1 MRFTVT
7 ACIRGSLYETDE
19 FQTNNIQ
26 AAMRVFDSFAV
37 AAQSI
42 SIYDHVQ
49 LWETVGSEDIIVE
62 DYKAWN
68 DTLKRAPRF
77 NELLAEQYP
86 RARL

>member
-7 ACIRGSLYETDE
+7 ACIQGTLYETDK

-26 AAMRVFDSFAV
+26 AAMRVFDSFSI
-37 AAQSI
+37 AAQSV
-42 SIYDHVQ
+42 SIYNHVQ
-49 LWETVGSEDIIVE
+49 FWETIGSEDIIIE
-62 DYKAWN
+62 DYQAWN

-86 RARL
+86 KTKL

>member
-19 FQTNNIQ
+19 FQTNNIR
-26 AAMRVFDSFAV
+26 AAMRVFDSFTI
-37 AAQSI
+37 AAQSV

-62 DYKAWN
+62 DYRAWN
-68 DTLKRAPRF
+68 DTLKRMPRF
-77 NELLAEQYP
+77 DELLTEQYP
-86 RARL
+86 RTRL